1 MHRAEAVAVPGLAHT
16 AIIGWSLIGFS
27 SALLIGA
34 YNDRCDMTV
43 WMFVTHAVCMYMGHI
58 RTYMGHIRTY

>member
-43 WMFVTHAVCMYMGHI
+43 WMFVTHAVCMY
-58 RTYMGHIRTY
+58 TT